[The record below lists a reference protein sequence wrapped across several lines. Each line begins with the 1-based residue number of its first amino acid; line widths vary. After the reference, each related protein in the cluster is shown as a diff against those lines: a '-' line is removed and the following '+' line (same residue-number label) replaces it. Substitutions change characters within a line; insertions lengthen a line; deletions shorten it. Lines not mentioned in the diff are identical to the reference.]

1 MKFSDLLD
9 KISSETD
16 FPKPEIREI
25 LNSAFGI
32 FEDFIENFD
41 EDVIVTPNFK
51 LKRKNIPESDSS
63 SEVKKAILVLI
74 LAIAFLMKKQFWQRI
89 GCCVMKVFL

>member
-9 KISSETD
+9 KISSESD
-16 FPKPEIREI
+16 FPKPEIRKI
-25 LNSAFGI
+25 LNSTFGI

-63 SEVKKAILVLI
+63 SKVKKAILV
-74 LAIAFLMKKQFWQRI
+74 FTKK
-89 GCCVMKVFL
+89 KSPETN